1 MTGMLI
7 SLVMVTSAAGTGVDE
22 AREAGRKV
30 WMVVNAIQKHHID
43 SPDPEILWRT
53 IVHSICTPDE
63 LKDPE
68 PLIAQF
74 VKTRTANEC
83 GDLLARRF
91 EEGKPSH
98 GPLSQLQ
105 EKLLKPLE
113 KQLGPMSLQRAKD
126 HTVNEQIR
134 NNRYVGLGV
143 TMPIHDSKYPMFG
156 SILPGGS
163 AERGGLVPGTIVT
176 KVDGRSTYDVPQETL
191 LDWVRG
197 PIGTQVTLTVADR
210 AGQPEREV
218 TLTRD
223 VVRTDSVLRY
233 GRDSI
238 KFGISHPANPTIGW
252 LKISAIT
259 ASTLH
264 ELRVIDGLARQ
275 RGIRALV
282 LEFSGGSREG
292 DFHQA
297 KLVADGLLESSPI
310 WISHERNAPPRLEV
324 ADDECLFRGI
334 PLVILVSQWTTGDQA
349 AIAAALQDAGRA
361 TIVGESPAFRGEV
374 FTGVA
379 IDQETML
386 QMKTTQIQRARSDR
400 NWPLTTDIPPI
411 SRAELAAEQKA
422 INTYLQFLGTA
433 KNPPVSALFPANV
446 RHHPIHWENRIEET
460 ALNTALKLSTESSTP

>member
-1 MTGMLI
+1 MLI
-7 SLVMVTSAAGTGVDE
+7 SMVMVISATDTGVDE

-30 WMVVNAIQKHHID
+30 WMVVDAIQKHHID

-74 VKTRTANEC
+74 VKTRMANEC

-143 TMPIHDSKYPMFG
+143 TWHYNDASKYPVFT

-176 KVDGRSTYDVPQETL
+176 KVNGRSTDNVPQETL
-191 LDWVRG
+191 IDWLRG
-197 PIGTQVTLTVADR
+197 PIGTQVTLTVAGR
-210 AGQPEREV
+210 QGQVDHDV

-233 GRDSI
+233 GGESI

-264 ELRVIDGLARQ
+264 ELRVIDGVARQ
-275 RGIRALV
+275 QGIRALV

-310 WISHERNAPPRLEV
+310 WISRERNAPPRLEV

-334 PLVILVSQWTTGDQA
+334 PLVILVGQWTTGDQA

-361 TIVGESPAFRGEV
+361 TIVGESPDFRGEV

-379 IDQETML
+379 IDQETIL

-411 SRAELAAEQKA
+411 SRAIPAAEQKA
-422 INTYLQFLGTA
+422 ISTYLLFLGTA